1 MRYSDTIA
9 NDIAPIFIQTIF
21 LSIHVNQYSP
31 TKKRVCLLQIMKCRL
46 ILYIS

>member
-31 TKKRVCLLQIMKCRL
+31 TKKTGLFITNYEM
-46 ILYIS
+46 